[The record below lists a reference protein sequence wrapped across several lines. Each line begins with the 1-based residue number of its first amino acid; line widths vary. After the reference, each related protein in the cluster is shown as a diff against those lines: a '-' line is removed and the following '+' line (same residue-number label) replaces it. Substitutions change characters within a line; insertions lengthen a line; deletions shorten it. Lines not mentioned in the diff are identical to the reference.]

1 MQWKI
6 KTSHLLYIIL
16 PISKL
21 YYMIVRRIFLHTIQH
36 MPNFII
42 SKQHL
47 IIYSMDYFILI
58 IIVLVI
64 LSLGMVITSIVIL
77 RNIKKTRHSPAN
89 TIKPI
94 VDQLAAI
101 HKDLDTIRRNSVNT
115 ERNIATIKNSINTIT
130 SSQVTDHYLSQIL
143 SLKRSWD
150 NLSTYTGLLSKVR
163 HLSTTDSEDI
173 LYRHIYSLVQDT
185 EAIASQIKATC
196 DISAQPKRRMLAS
209 LKIMYQGTI
218 LPIIE
223 EVIPTIDTEL
233 QSTLDKLKKALNK

>member
-1 MQWKI
+1 MDYLI
-6 KTSHLLYIIL
+6 PVI
-16 PISKL
+16 
-21 YYMIVRRIFLHTIQH
+21 
-36 MPNFII
+36 II
-42 SKQHL
+42 S
-47 IIYSMDYFILI
+47 I
-58 IIVLVI
+58 I
-64 LSLGMVITSIVIL
+64 LSLCMIITSIVIL
-77 RNIKKTRHSPAN
+77 RNSRKTKHTPAD

-115 ERNIATIKNSINTIT
+115 ERNIATIKNGINTINA
-130 SSQVTDHYLSQIL
+130 SQVTDYYLSQTL

-163 HLSTTDSEDI
+163 HLSTTDSDDI
-173 LYRHIYSLVQDT
+173 LYRHVYSLVQDT
-185 EAIASQIKATC
+185 ETIASQIKATC

-223 EVIPTIDTEL
+223 EVIPIIDAEL

>member
-1 MQWKI
+1 MDYLI
-6 KTSHLLYIIL
+6 PVI
-16 PISKL
+16 
-21 YYMIVRRIFLHTIQH
+21 
-36 MPNFII
+36 II
-42 SKQHL
+42 S
-47 IIYSMDYFILI
+47 I
-58 IIVLVI
+58 I
-64 LSLGMVITSIVIL
+64 LSLCMIITSIAIL
-77 RNIKKTRHSPAN
+77 RNSKKAKYTPTD

-94 VDQLAAI
+94 VEQLAAI
-101 HKDLDTIRRNSVNT
+101 HMDLDTIRRNSVNT
-115 ERNIATIKNSINTIT
+115 ERNIATIKNGINTINA
-130 SSQVTDHYLSQIL
+130 SQVTDYYLSQTL

-185 EAIASQIKATC
+185 ETIASQIKATC

-218 LPIIE
+218 IPIIE
-223 EVIPTIDTEL
+223 GVIPIIDTEL

>member
-1 MQWKI
+1 MDYLI
-6 KTSHLLYIIL
+6 PVI
-16 PISKL
+16 
-21 YYMIVRRIFLHTIQH
+21 
-36 MPNFII
+36 II
-42 SKQHL
+42 S
-47 IIYSMDYFILI
+47 I
-58 IIVLVI
+58 I
-64 LSLGMVITSIVIL
+64 LSLCIIITSIVIL
-77 RNIKKTRHSPAN
+77 RNSRKNKHTPAD

-115 ERNIATIKNSINTIT
+115 ERNIATIKNGINTINA
-130 SSQVTDHYLSQIL
+130 SQVTDYYLSQTL

-173 LYRHIYSLVQDT
+173 LYRHVYSLVQDT
-185 EAIASQIKATC
+185 ETIASQIKATC

-223 EVIPTIDTEL
+223 EVIPIIDTEL

>member
-1 MQWKI
+1 
-6 KTSHLLYIIL
+6 
-16 PISKL
+16 
-21 YYMIVRRIFLHTIQH
+21 
-36 MPNFII
+36 
-42 SKQHL
+42 
-47 IIYSMDYFILI
+47 MDYLIPVI
-58 IIVLVI
+58 IITII
-64 LSLGMVITSIVIL
+64 LSLGMIVTSIVIF
-77 RNIKKTRHSPAN
+77 RNSKKAKLSPAD

-115 ERNIATIKNSINTIT
+115 ERNIATIKNGINTINA
-130 SSQVTDHYLSQIL
+130 SQVTDYYLSQTL

-185 EAIASQIKATC
+185 ETIASQIKATC

-223 EVIPTIDTEL
+223 EVIPIIDTEL

>member
-1 MQWKI
+1 MDYLI
-6 KTSHLLYIIL
+6 PGI
-16 PISKL
+16 
-21 YYMIVRRIFLHTIQH
+21 
-36 MPNFII
+36 II
-42 SKQHL
+42 S
-47 IIYSMDYFILI
+47 I
-58 IIVLVI
+58 I
-64 LSLGMVITSIVIL
+64 LSLCIIITSIVIL
-77 RNIKKTRHSPAN
+77 RNSRKTKHTPAD

-115 ERNIATIKNSINTIT
+115 ERNIATIKNGINTINA
-130 SSQVTDHYLSQIL
+130 SQVTDYYLSQTL

-173 LYRHIYSLVQDT
+173 LYRHVYSLVQDT
-185 EAIASQIKATC
+185 ETIASQIKATC

-223 EVIPTIDTEL
+223 EVIPIIDAEL

>member
-1 MQWKI
+1 MDYLI
-6 KTSHLLYIIL
+6 PAI
-16 PISKL
+16 
-21 YYMIVRRIFLHTIQH
+21 
-36 MPNFII
+36 II
-42 SKQHL
+42 S
-47 IIYSMDYFILI
+47 I
-58 IIVLVI
+58 I
-64 LSLGMVITSIVIL
+64 LSLCMIITSIVLL
-77 RNIKKTRHSPAN
+77 RNSRKTKHTPAD

-115 ERNIATIKNSINTIT
+115 ERNIATIKNGINTINA
-130 SSQVTDHYLSQIL
+130 SQVTDYYLSQTL

-185 EAIASQIKATC
+185 ETIASQIKATC

>member
-1 MQWKI
+1 
-6 KTSHLLYIIL
+6 
-16 PISKL
+16 
-21 YYMIVRRIFLHTIQH
+21 MIVRRIFLHTTQH

-77 RNIKKTRHSPAN
+77 RNIKKTRHSPAD

-163 HLSTTDSEDI
+163 HLSTTDSDDI
-173 LYRHIYSLVQDT
+173 LYRHIYSLAQDT
-185 EAIASQIKATC
+185 ETIASQIKTTC
-196 DISAQPKRRMLAS
+196 DISAQPKRRILAS

-218 LPIIE
+218 IPIIE
-223 EVIPTIDTEL
+223 EVIPIIDTEL
-233 QSTLDKLKKALNK
+233 QGTLDKLKKALNK

>member
-1 MQWKI
+1 MDYLI
-6 KTSHLLYIIL
+6 PVI
-16 PISKL
+16 
-21 YYMIVRRIFLHTIQH
+21 
-36 MPNFII
+36 II
-42 SKQHL
+42 S
-47 IIYSMDYFILI
+47 I
-58 IIVLVI
+58 I
-64 LSLGMVITSIVIL
+64 LSLCMIIISIVIL
-77 RNIKKTRHSPAN
+77 RNSRKTRHTPAD

-94 VDQLAAI
+94 VEQLAAI

-115 ERNIATIKNSINTIT
+115 ERNIATIKNGINTINA
-130 SSQVTDHYLSQIL
+130 SQVTDYYLSQTL

-185 EAIASQIKATC
+185 ETIASQIKATC

-223 EVIPTIDTEL
+223 EVIPIIDTEL
-233 QSTLDKLKKALNK
+233 QSTLNKLQKALNK

>member
-1 MQWKI
+1 MHTI
-6 KTSHLLYIIL
+6 LYI
-16 PISKL
+16 
-21 YYMIVRRIFLHTIQH
+21 T
-36 MPNFII
+36 NFII

-64 LSLGMVITSIVIL
+64 LSLGMVITFFVIL
-77 RNIKKTRHSPAN
+77 RNNIKPKSTPAD

-115 ERNIATIKNSINTIT
+115 ERNIATIKNGINTINA
-130 SSQVTDHYLSQIL
+130 SQVTDYYLSQTL

-163 HLSTTDSEDI
+163 HLSTTDSEGI
-173 LYRHIYSLVQDT
+173 HYRHIYSLVQET
-185 EAIASQIKATC
+185 EIIASQVKAER
-196 DISAQPKRRMLAS
+196 DISSQHKRRMLTFI
-209 LKIMYQGTI
+209 KTMYQDTI
-218 LPIIE
+218 MPIIE
-223 EVIPTIDTEL
+223 EVIPIVDIEL
-233 QSTLDKLKKALNK
+233 QSTLDKLKKSLSK

>member
-1 MQWKI
+1 MDYLI
-6 KTSHLLYIIL
+6 PVI
-16 PISKL
+16 
-21 YYMIVRRIFLHTIQH
+21 
-36 MPNFII
+36 II
-42 SKQHL
+42 S
-47 IIYSMDYFILI
+47 I
-58 IIVLVI
+58 I
-64 LSLGMVITSIVIL
+64 LSLCMIITSIVIL
-77 RNIKKTRHSPAN
+77 RNSRKTKHTPAD

-115 ERNIATIKNSINTIT
+115 ERNIATIKNGINTINA
-130 SSQVTDHYLSQIL
+130 SQVTDYYLSQTL

-163 HLSTTDSEDI
+163 HLSPTDSEEI

-185 EAIASQIKATC
+185 ETIASQIKATC

-223 EVIPTIDTEL
+223 EVIPIIDTEL

>member
-1 MQWKI
+1 MDYLI
-6 KTSHLLYIIL
+6 PVI
-16 PISKL
+16 
-21 YYMIVRRIFLHTIQH
+21 
-36 MPNFII
+36 II
-42 SKQHL
+42 S
-47 IIYSMDYFILI
+47 I
-58 IIVLVI
+58 I
-64 LSLGMVITSIVIL
+64 LSLCMIITSIVIL
-77 RNIKKTRHSPAN
+77 RNSRKTKHTPAD

-115 ERNIATIKNSINTIT
+115 ERNIATIKNGINTINA
-130 SSQVTDHYLSQIL
+130 SQVTDYYLSQTL

-163 HLSTTDSEDI
+163 HLSTTDYEDI

-185 EAIASQIKATC
+185 EIIASQIKATC
-196 DISAQPKRRMLAS
+196 DISSQPKRRMLAS

-223 EVIPTIDTEL
+223 EVIPIIDTEL

>member
-1 MQWKI
+1 MDYLI
-6 KTSHLLYIIL
+6 PVI
-16 PISKL
+16 
-21 YYMIVRRIFLHTIQH
+21 
-36 MPNFII
+36 II
-42 SKQHL
+42 S
-47 IIYSMDYFILI
+47 I
-58 IIVLVI
+58 I
-64 LSLGMVITSIVIL
+64 LSLCMIITSIVIL
-77 RNIKKTRHSPAN
+77 RNSRKTKHTPAD

-94 VDQLAAI
+94 VEQLAAI

-115 ERNIATIKNSINTIT
+115 ERNIATIKNSINTIN
-130 SSQVTDHYLSQIL
+130 SSQVTDYYLSQTL

-185 EAIASQIKATC
+185 ETIASQIKATC

-223 EVIPTIDTEL
+223 EVIPIIDTEL

>member
-1 MQWKI
+1 MDYLI
-6 KTSHLLYIIL
+6 PVI
-16 PISKL
+16 
-21 YYMIVRRIFLHTIQH
+21 
-36 MPNFII
+36 II
-42 SKQHL
+42 S
-47 IIYSMDYFILI
+47 I
-58 IIVLVI
+58 I
-64 LSLGMVITSIVIL
+64 LSLCMIITSIVIL
-77 RNIKKTRHSPAN
+77 RNSRKTKHTPAD

-94 VDQLAAI
+94 VEQLAAI

-115 ERNIATIKNSINTIT
+115 ERNIATIKNSINTIN
-130 SSQVTDHYLSQIL
+130 SSQVTDYYLSQTL

-185 EAIASQIKATC
+185 ETIASQIKATC

>member
-1 MQWKI
+1 MDTI
-6 KTSHLLYIIL
+6 LYI
-16 PISKL
+16 
-21 YYMIVRRIFLHTIQH
+21 T
-36 MPNFII
+36 NFII

-47 IIYSMDYFILI
+47 IIYSKDYFIPI
-58 IIVLVI
+58 IIVLLI
-64 LSLGMVITSIVIL
+64 LSLGMVITFFVIL
-77 RNIKKTRHSPAN
+77 RNNIKPKPTPAD

-94 VDQLAAI
+94 EDQLAAI

-115 ERNIATIKNSINTIT
+115 ERNIATIKNGINTINA
-130 SSQVTDHYLSQIL
+130 SQVTDYYLSQTL

-185 EAIASQIKATC
+185 ETIASQIKATC

-223 EVIPTIDTEL
+223 EVIPIIDTEL

>member
-1 MQWKI
+1 
-6 KTSHLLYIIL
+6 
-16 PISKL
+16 
-21 YYMIVRRIFLHTIQH
+21 MIVRRIFLHTTQH

-47 IIYSMDYFILI
+47 IIYSMDYFIPT
-58 IIVLVI
+58 IIVLLI
-64 LSLGMVITSIVIL
+64 LSLGMVITFFVIL
-77 RNIKKTRHSPAN
+77 RNNIKPKSTPAD
-89 TIKPI
+89 TIKSI

-115 ERNIATIKNSINTIT
+115 ERNIATIKNGINTVNA
-130 SSQVTDHYLSQIL
+130 SQVTDYYLSQTL

-173 LYRHIYSLVQDT
+173 LYRHVYSLVQDT
-185 EAIASQIKATC
+185 ETIASQIKATC

-223 EVIPTIDTEL
+223 EVIPIIDTEL